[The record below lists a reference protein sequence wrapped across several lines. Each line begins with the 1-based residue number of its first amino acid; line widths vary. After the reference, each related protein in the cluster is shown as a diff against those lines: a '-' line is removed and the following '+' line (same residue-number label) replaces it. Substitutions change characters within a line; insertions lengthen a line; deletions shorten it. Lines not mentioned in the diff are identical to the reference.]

1 MIIVEILFWLVFFIL
16 FYTYFGYLLLMIV
29 LTQIPFFKYKLKMPE
44 GFGRVLLNPKIGG
57 FLSFEDKKSQT
68 RFEPKVS
75 MIIACYNEEDYI
87 EAKLKNCNELDYPED
102 KIEFIFI
109 TDGSDDST
117 NQKLMK
123 HLRSNLNFYYEKE
136 RKGKLSALK
145 RGVKYAKN
153 DILVFSDANSIYNRD
168 AIKNLVRHFIHDKV
182 GCVAGEKRVLS
193 TNSKGIEGESLY
205 WRYESLLKNLDSEL
219 FSVVG
224 AAGEIFAI
232 RKNLFLEIPH
242 DAIIEDFILSV
253 KIAELGYRVVYE
265 PSSYSIETPP
275 KTLKDEFIRRLRI
288 CRGGIQSI
296 KYFKDLLKFKKSKI
310 LSFQFI
316 SHRILR
322 WTIAPISFVLILIL
336 NVILFHF
343 KVFYEYFFYCQLFF
357 YVIAL
362 IGFLLDML
370 KIKIG
375 FIKVISSFA
384 LMNFSAI
391 VAILVIKKNSYS
403 NIWLKTYRA

>member
-1 MIIVEILFWLVFFIL
+1 
-16 FYTYFGYLLLMIV
+16 
-29 LTQIPFFKYKLKMPE
+29 
-44 GFGRVLLNPKIGG
+44 RVLLNPKIGG
-57 FLSFEDKKSQT
+57 YLSFEDKKSQM

-87 EAKLKNCNELDYPED
+87 EAKVKNCNELDYPED

-136 RKGKLSALK
+136 RKGKLNALK
-145 RGVKYAKN
+145 RGLKYTKN
-153 DILVFSDANSIYNRD
+153 DILIFSDANSIYNRD
-168 AIKNLVRHFIHDKV
+168 AIKYLVRHFVHDKV

-193 TNSKGIEGESLY
+193 PNSKGLEGESLY
-205 WRYESLLKNLDSEL
+205 WKYESVLKNLDSEL

-232 RKNLFLEIPH
+232 RKNLFLEIPS
-242 DAIIEDFILSV
+242 DAIIEDFILSI

-265 PSSYSIETPP
+265 PNSYSIETPP
-275 KTLKDEFIRRLRI
+275 KTLKDEFLRRLRI

-296 KYFKDLLKFKKSKI
+296 KYFQDLLKFKKSKI

-322 WTIAPISFVLILIL
+322 WTIAPISFVTIFIL
-336 NVILFHF
+336 NIILFQHN
-343 KVFYEYFFYCQLFF
+343 VFYEYFFYFQLFF
-357 YVIAL
+357 YLIAL
-362 IGFLLDML
+362 IGLLFDIL
-370 KIKIG
+370 KIRIG
-375 FIKVISSFA
+375 FVKVISSFA

-391 VAILVIKKNSYS
+391 VAIFTINTNRYS
-403 NIWLKTYRA
+403 NIWLKTNRA